1 MQINMAARD
10 TTGGTSGSSNSTS
23 TSTTSNTDALANKS
37 VFLQMLVAQ
46 IQNQDPLNPTDSSTF
61 MTQLAQFS
69 SLEQLIGIK
78 TDLDSIQTNISAA
91 TTTQTA

>member
-1 MQINMAARD
+1 MQTNFAARTD
-10 TTGGTSGSSNSTS
+10 TTSGSSNTPSITS
-23 TSTTSNTDALANKS
+23 KSSTDALANKN

-69 SLEQLIGIK
+69 SLEQLVGMK
-78 TDLDSIQTNISAA
+78 TDLDSIQSVLSAA